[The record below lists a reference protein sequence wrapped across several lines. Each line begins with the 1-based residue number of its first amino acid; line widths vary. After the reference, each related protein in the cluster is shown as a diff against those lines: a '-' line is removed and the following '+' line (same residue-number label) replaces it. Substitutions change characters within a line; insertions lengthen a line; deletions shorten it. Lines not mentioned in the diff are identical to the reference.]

1 MTIDPEQLKQH
12 PLRVGMSMHAS
23 IDTRDRSGAVLGAVT
38 GTQAPA
44 NLQTNVYNQDEAE
57 ANQIADQIIQQNLR

>member
-1 MTIDPEQLKQH
+1 
-12 PLRVGMSMHAS
+12 MSMHVGAS
-23 IDTRDRSGAVLGAVT
+23 TPDDVAAARYWAVT

-57 ANQIADQIIQQNLR
+57 ANQMADQIIQQNLR